1 MKANKGNSKST
12 KNSIINKTSTWLG
25 AVTRSRNKV
34 NQSERRGN
42 DDEESLGMN
51 NNIENSQTAYER
63 PLSTI
68 DEVTEQVDERTM
80 SSQRPHRT
88 YTQANTKQVYPRMVH
103 SIMPITLQEAD
114 YFGVPVTIGMTQ
126 QELED
131 RIRAYRRHSE
141 PTMMQHSTSEENSSD
156 EGYLPKQTIDLR
168 KKARPTQNTNTRF
181 EIFTSSGTT
190 GSTNKQNKNLTTI
203 SSINDCTG
211 DNTLEKID
219 NTSRKIRNRVDNYE
233 REANRMMN
241 QPTILQAYGEQ
252 DGIEVNYQS
261 MQPTEELNSR
271 IPAERRRST
280 PKVNNKPEND
290 HRKTSHQQVP
300 EIPRVIRHHQPQRQT
315 RVTQQQT
322 NRKTLCGNYIT
333 QGEYPNEESKF
344 DKRNRNNKKRR
355 SKYRHE
361 EG

>member
-114 YFGVPVTIGMTQ
+114 
-126 QELED
+126 
-131 RIRAYRRHSE
+131 
-141 PTMMQHSTSEENSSD
+141 
-156 EGYLPKQTIDLR
+156 
-168 KKARPTQNTNTRF
+168 
-181 EIFTSSGTT
+181 
-190 GSTNKQNKNLTTI
+190 
-203 SSINDCTG
+203 
-211 DNTLEKID
+211 
-219 NTSRKIRNRVDNYE
+219 
-233 REANRMMN
+233 
-241 QPTILQAYGEQ
+241 
-252 DGIEVNYQS
+252 
-261 MQPTEELNSR
+261 
-271 IPAERRRST
+271 
-280 PKVNNKPEND
+280 
-290 HRKTSHQQVP
+290 
-300 EIPRVIRHHQPQRQT
+300 
-315 RVTQQQT
+315 
-322 NRKTLCGNYIT
+322 
-333 QGEYPNEESKF
+333 
-344 DKRNRNNKKRR
+344 
-355 SKYRHE
+355 
-361 EG
+361 